1 MFGLLTQLRLTT
13 PALRGSAI
21 PAASR
26 VLADLGKAAIHSG
39 QLELEFCPAREE
51 DMEQVLA
58 ISDDCFSGLDYMA
71 ETYHHWL
78 REPDRFVFLAKKH
91 GRVIA
96 LGSALLVDGRRTAI
110 GQGVRVDPAHRSQGV
125 AFAVRRHLIQF
136 IKTYFPQVTT
146 NRWTMET
153 EPRPDADIRLL
164 AREAVLTLCCEVA
177 DLGPFLQELGTKLG
191 QQTGGGGPQPVTLSQ
206 VEAERLVLSHHVV
219 QNLLPAGTIM
229 NDWEP
234 FQPLESNLEILRRR
248 GLTWVADR
256 AELPSALSLCT
267 TPHRV
272 PYRAD
277 ALHFNIN
284 IFSGE
289 QTPARAVL
297 LAQLQ
302 GLLPSLRGYVI
313 FGICLRPCLW
323 AGMRDFCRSSS
334 GVSFFQ
340 EHWEQ
345 LLLERDL

>member
-1 MFGLLTQLRLTT
+1 Q
-13 PALRGSAI
+13 P
-21 PAASR
+21 
-26 VLADLGKAAIHSG
+26 
-39 QLELEFCPAREE
+39 ELEFCPAREE
-51 DMEQVLA
+51 DIEQVLA

-91 GRVIA
+91 GRVVA

-136 IKTYFPQVTT
+136 IKTHFPQVTT
-146 NRWTMET
+146 NRQL
-153 EPRPDADIRLL
+153 RYPDTHGRCDSALVLNPDSPQ
-164 AREAVLTLCCEVA
+164 AVLTLCCEVA

-191 QQTGGGGPQPVTLSQ
+191 QQAGGGGPQPVTLSQ
-206 VEAERLVLSHHVV
+206 EEAERLVLSRHVV

-234 FQPLESNLEILRRR
+234 LRPLESNLEILRRR

-267 TPHRV
+267 TPYRV

-289 QTPARAVL
+289 QRPARAVL

-302 GLLPSLRGYVI
+302 GLLPSLRGYII

-345 LLLERDL
+345 LLLERDI

>member
-1 MFGLLTQLRLTT
+1 MADFGEG
-13 PALRGSAI
+13 A
-21 PAASR
+21 
-26 VLADLGKAAIHSG
+26 G
-39 QLELEFCPAREE
+39 QPELEFCPAREE
-51 DMEQVLA
+51 DAEQVLA

-91 GRVIA
+91 GRVVA
-96 LGSALLVDGRRTAI
+96 LGSALLVDGGGTMVT
-110 GQGVRVDPAHRSQGV
+110 QGLRVDPAHRGQGV

-136 IKTYFPQVTT
+136 VKTRFPQVTT
-146 NRWTMET
+146 CRWATET
-153 EPRPDADIRLL
+153 EPRPDAGIRLL
-164 AREAVLTLCCEVA
+164 SREAVLTLCCEVA

-191 QQTGGGGPQPVTLSQ
+191 QQAGGGGPQPMTLSRE
-206 VEAERLVLSHHVV
+206 EAERLVLSRHVV
-219 QNLLPAGTIM
+219 QNLLPAGTII

-234 FQPLESNLEILRRR
+234 LRPLESNLEILRRR

-267 TPHRV
+267 TPYRV

-277 ALHFNIN
+277 ALHFSIN
-284 IFSGE
+284 IFSGK

-313 FGICLRPCLW
+313 FHVCLRPCLW

-334 GVSFFQ
+334 GVSFFR

-345 LLLERDL
+345 LLLERDI